1 MFRPLRNLLAPVLL
15 LCGTASASAP
25 PAEWEN
31 QHVNAVNRLP
41 MRATSYSYDS
51 PQSALR
57 GDRNASAILFLDGV
71 WRFRFDSDMSERPR
85 DFFRGGDRIEGWDTI
100 LVPSCWEMHGYGF
113 PNYTNVRYPFPVDPP
128 RIRRNNPVGS

>member
-31 QHVNAVNRLP
+31 QYVNAVNRLP

-57 GDRNASAILFLDGV
+57 GDRNASAIRSVAFSL
-71 WRFRFDSDMSERPR
+71 
-85 DFFRGGDRIEGWDTI
+85 
-100 LVPSCWEMHGYGF
+100 
-113 PNYTNVRYPFPVDPP
+113 
-128 RIRRNNPVGS
+128 

>member
-1 MFRPLRNLLAPVLL
+1 MFESLRNLLVPVLL
-15 LCGTASASAP
+15 LCGTASAAP

-51 PQSALR
+51 PQQALR
-57 GDRNASAILFLDGV
+57 GDRSASTILFLNGA
-71 WRFRFDSDMSERPR
+71 WRFRFDPDVRERPR

-100 LVPSCWEMHGYGF
+100 PVPSCWEMHGYGF
-113 PNYTNVRYPFPVDPP
+113 PNYTNVRIACRPP
-128 RIRRNNPVGS
+128 RFEYNTTHFLRK